1 MWELIKRIKPG
12 SQAPWLMIGDF
23 NESMWQFEHL
33 SATKRSERK
42 MLDFREVL
50 SHYDLHDLGF
60 SGTPWMNDNKQ
71 NGERNVKVHLDRVV
85 ASPQWS
91 IWFPNAMVKHIVTS
105 RSDHCPILLSL
116 EAQEP
121 QGRSQGVARYEI
133 MWEREASLSEE
144 INKSWE
150 ASGPIHDLR
159 DFVKSLK
166 RVMVNLK
173 SWSHTK
179 FGVVTKELSNIRK
192 RMEELEFQGPPGH
205 TQELHTLRSRM
216 DELLYR
222 EEKMWLQHSR
232 VAWLKEGDKN
242 TSYFHRKATGRAKKS
257 KIRLLRKED
266 MQITKDKAEMKGMA
280 REFFRQLYSA
290 N

>member
-1 MWELIKRIKPG
+1 MF
-12 SQAPWLMIGDF
+12 GDF

-50 SHYDLHDLGF
+50 SHSDLHDLGF
-60 SGTPWMNDNKQ
+60 SGTTWTYDNKQ
-71 NGERNVKVHLDRVV
+71 NGKRNVKVRLDREV

-91 IWFPNAMVKHIVTS
+91 VWFPNATVKHIVTS

-116 EAQEP
+116 EAQKP
-121 QGRSQGVARYEI
+121 QGRSQGVAHYEI

-150 ASGPIHDLR
+150 ASRSIHDLR
-159 DFVKSLK
+159 DFAKSLK

-173 SWSHTK
+173 SWSHIK
-179 FGVVTKELSNIRK
+179 FGAVTKEMSKIRK
-192 RMEELEFQGPPGH
+192 RMEELELQGPPGH
-205 TQELHTLRSRM
+205 AQELHTLRSRM

-222 EEKMWLQHSR
+222 EEMMWLQRSR
-232 VAWLKEGDKN
+232 VAWLKEGDRN
-242 TSYFHRKATGRAKKS
+242 MSYFHRKAQGGQRRT
-257 KIRLLRKED
+257 RL
-266 MQITKDKAEMKGMA
+266 G
-280 REFFRQLYSA
+280 Y
-290 N
+290 

>member
-1 MWELIKRIKPG
+1 
-12 SQAPWLMIGDF
+12 
-23 NESMWQFEHL
+23 
-33 SATKRSERK
+33 
-42 MLDFREVL
+42 
-50 SHYDLHDLGF
+50 
-60 SGTPWMNDNKQ
+60 
-71 NGERNVKVHLDRVV
+71 
-85 ASPQWS
+85 
-91 IWFPNAMVKHIVTS
+91 
-105 RSDHCPILLSL
+105 
-116 EAQEP
+116 
-121 QGRSQGVARYEI
+121 
-133 MWEREASLSEE
+133 
-144 INKSWE
+144 
-150 ASGPIHDLR
+150 
-159 DFVKSLK
+159 
-166 RVMVNLK
+166 MVNLK

-179 FGVVTKELSNIRK
+179 FGVMTMELSNIRK